1 MAPRL
6 QHPTRLA
13 ICIGAL
19 AAGFAL
25 HDGIAQTADAP
36 KSTTRVITLGTVAG
50 PPPRAHRVNRPIS

>member
-19 AAGFAL
+19 AAGLAL
-25 HDGIAQTADAP
+25 HDGVAPAADAP
-36 KSTTRVITLGTVAG
+36 KSATRVIAKDLKEF
-50 PPPRAHRVNRPIS
+50 